1 MPAPTLLTIA
11 EVQLKLQV
19 KIPPKDIE
27 WIKEKNKKYTY
38 HMTLHHIPTGMH
50 IEQASERAWSEAKE
64 SCLMT
69 LQWRLDNWDEYVK
82 SRVRPLPINS

>member
-1 MPAPTLLTIA
+1 M
-11 EVQLKLQV
+11 KLQV

-64 SCLMT
+64 S
-69 LQWRLDNWDEYVK
+69 
-82 SRVRPLPINS
+82 